1 MFHCFLIQKPINCYG
16 DYFICIWAAM
26 KDLGS
31 LCGLEVLW
39 KEKEVKKRIWSIVF
53 TVISLMILCIL
64 PERIT
69 LAADPAVTICGID
82 LPAGNYMDNSKNVGM
97 TKPAGGYAYFDGSKL
112 TLNGFEVAAN
122 SKNNI
127 STINMF
133 DVTNLFVKGINNIS
147 NSYYNNSSLFSNTD
161 LNISGEGTLNA
172 DSTGNNSCGIEAK
185 GNITINSGIVNASG
199 TDIGIWTRNALKISG
214 GTVSAVGAETGS
226 IGCEIDNGITITGG
240 TLYATGS
247 SIAAYSFPFECSA
260 LVKGSLSYNAAKDS
274 LGTVTWAQ
282 TGTDPDSNIY
292 ALYYPNYVIGT
303 IVAKTLYIDAE
314 PSKDSTSSVAICNH
328 NYEWIVEN
336 EPTEDET
343 GLLVEKCTKCGNIR
357 SSQVIPAI
365 KDDYGRCMYER
376 TKQILRAKSGQTIT
390 IDIGYWDTLPK
401 SFFEALA
408 NKRDITVKVKFM
420 NKGKHYE
427 FTVAPGQTIDTS
439 LDYYGPEMLIQKYGA
454 KEVKTK

>member
-1 MFHCFLIQKPINCYG
+1 
-16 DYFICIWAAM
+16 
-26 KDLGS
+26 
-31 LCGLEVLW
+31 
-39 KEKEVKKRIWSIVF
+39 
-53 TVISLMILCIL
+53 MILCML
-64 PERIT
+64 PERTT
-69 LAADPAVTICGID
+69 LAADPTVEICGID
-82 LPAGNYMDNSKNVGM
+82 LPVGNYMDNSKIVGT
-97 TKPAGGYAYFDGSKL
+97 TKPAGGYAYFDGSTL

-122 SKNNI
+122 SINNI
-127 STINMF
+127 STINML
-133 DVTNLFVKGINNIS
+133 DVTNLFIKGTNNIS
-147 NSYYNNSSLFSNTD
+147 NSYFNNTSLFSNTD

-172 DSTGNNSCGIEAK
+172 ESTGNISFGIEAR

-199 TDIGIWTRNALKISG
+199 TGVGIWTRNALKISG
-214 GTVSAVGAETGS
+214 GTVNAVGAETDS
-226 IGCEIDNGITITGG
+226 IGCEIENGITITGG

-247 SIAAYSFPFECSA
+247 FIAAYSFPFECSA
-260 LVKGSLSYNAAKDS
+260 LVRGSLSYNAAKDS

-282 TGTDPDSNIY
+282 TGTDPDPNIY
-292 ALYYPNYVIGT
+292 ARCYPNYVIGT
-303 IVAKTLYIDAE
+303 TIVKTLYIDAE
-314 PSKDSTSSVAICNH
+314 PSKSSGVICNH

-336 EPTEDET
+336 EATEDET